1 MLNLA
6 NSIKP
11 ISMNYITS
19 KIKKA
24 FMIDLKYVYKK
35 ATFDTVE
42 IDLDESE
49 AKLGERV
56 PDGHKLE
63 KNGAT

>member
-1 MLNLA
+1 
-6 NSIKP
+6 
-11 ISMNYITS
+11 
-19 KIKKA
+19 
-24 FMIDLKYVYKK
+24 MIDLKYVYKK